1 MVPFY
6 DRDVLNTFEMNDL
19 KLRREKQGVIIGV
32 LTLLA
37 LVGCQR
43 PPSQVPELEALKL
56 PTRVAG
62 TSDAQLGFLQ
72 KRLHQ
77 RDIRIVNM
85 GDEYLISIPA
95 STIFADQSPKIRWES
110 YAVLNEVAC
119 YLRQYRKVA
128 IQVSVYVSPYGSERR
143 QMALSTARAETVSN
157 YLWSQ
162 GVDGR
167 LIVAHGQ
174 GSQKPVVV
182 KNPPNDRDQNARI
195 EITFRRVEA

>member
-1 MVPFY
+1 MV
-6 DRDVLNTFEMNDL
+6 NL
-19 KLRREKQGVIIGV
+19 KLGFMKNQWMSV
-32 LTLLA
+32 LA
-37 LVGCQR
+37 LAFLCLSGCQR
-43 PPSQVPELEALKL
+43 SQSSLSELDDSRL
-56 PTRVAG
+56 PTSVAG
-62 TSDAQLGFLQ
+62 ASDAQIDFLQ

-77 RDIRIVNM
+77 KNIKIVNM

-95 STIFADQSPKIRWES
+95 SLIFADQSPKIQWKS
-110 YAVLNEVAC
+110 YAVLNEIAC

-128 IQVSVYVSPYGSERR
+128 VQVTTYVSPYASERR
-143 QMALSTARAETVSN
+143 QVSLSVARSEAVSN

-162 GVDGR
+162 GIDGR

-182 KNPPNDRDQNARI
+182 KNPPTDKDQNARV

>member
-1 MVPFY
+1 MVLFY
-6 DRDVLNTFEMNDL
+6 HARAVGMVNL
-19 KLRREKQGVIIGV
+19 KLGFMKNQWMSV
-32 LTLLA
+32 LA
-37 LVGCQR
+37 LAFLCLSGCQR
-43 PPSQVPELEALKL
+43 PQSSLSELDDSRL
-56 PTRVAG
+56 PTSVAG
-62 TSDAQLGFLQ
+62 ASDTQIDFLQ

-77 RDIRIVNM
+77 KNIKIVNM

-95 STIFADQSPKIRWES
+95 AVIFAEQSPKIQWKS
-110 YAVLNEVAC
+110 YAVLNEIAC

-128 IQVSVYVSPYGSERR
+128 VQVTTYVSPYASERR
-143 QMALSTARAETVSN
+143 QVALSVARSEAVSN

-162 GVDGR
+162 GIDGR

-182 KNPPNDRDQNARI
+182 KNPPTDQDQNARV

>member
-1 MVPFY
+1 
-6 DRDVLNTFEMNDL
+6 MNDL
-19 KLRREKQGVIIGV
+19 KLRRKVQYTVIS
-32 LTLLA
+32 LLA
-37 LVGCQR
+37 VWGLAGCQR
-43 PPSQVPELEALKL
+43 PVVQPEELQALKL
-56 PTRVAG
+56 PTGVAG
-62 TSDAQLGFLQ
+62 ASDAQIVFLQ
-72 KRLHQ
+72 QRLRQ
-77 RDIRIVNM
+77 RNIKIVNI
-85 GDEYLISIPA
+85 GDEYLISIPS

-128 IQVSVYVSPYGSERR
+128 IQVNVYVSPYGSERR
-143 QMALSTARAETVSN
+143 QVALSSARAESVSN

-182 KNPPNDRDQNARI
+182 KNPPNDRDQNSRI
-195 EITFRRVEA
+195 EIIFRRVEA

>member
-1 MVPFY
+1 MFPFY
-6 DRDVLNTFEMNDL
+6 DIDGIGADSL
-19 KLRREKQGVIIGV
+19 KSTLVKNKWISFCI
-32 LTLLA
+32 LTLLF
-37 LVGCQR
+37 LSSCQ
-43 PPSQVPELEALKL
+43 SQQKPLTELDESLL
-56 PTRVAG
+56 PTSVAG
-62 TSDAQLGFLQ
+62 ASDAQILFLQ

-77 RDIRIVNM
+77 KNIKIVNM

-95 STIFADQSPKIRWES
+95 TLIFADQSPKIQWKS
-110 YAVLNEVAC
+110 YGLLNEIAC

-128 IQVSVYVSPYGSERR
+128 VQVTTYVSPYGSERR
-143 QMALSTARAETVSN
+143 QMALSVARSEAISN

-162 GVDGR
+162 GIDGR

-182 KNPPNDRDQNARI
+182 KNPPVDQAQNARI